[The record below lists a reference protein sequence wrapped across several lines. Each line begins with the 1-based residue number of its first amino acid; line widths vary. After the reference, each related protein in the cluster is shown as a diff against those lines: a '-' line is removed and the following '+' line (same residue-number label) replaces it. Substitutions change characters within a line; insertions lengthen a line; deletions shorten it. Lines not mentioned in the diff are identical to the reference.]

1 MNTSVWGLFSLKY
14 LLTLPMEKLNRHL
27 DTNMNLEFRKED
39 RGKIGNQSTDTRLK
53 TMRLDETSKREI
65 LERRETRLTRWSLSL
80 FNIKAKKKNPKN
92 NLTGAAR
99 EVNGKVDTWEVP
111 VWR

>member
-1 MNTSVWGLFSLKY
+1 
-14 LLTLPMEKLNRHL
+14 
-27 DTNMNLEFRKED
+27 
-39 RGKIGNQSTDTRLK
+39 
-53 TMRLDETSKREI
+53 MRLDETSKKEI

-80 FNIKAKKKNPKN
+80 FNIKAKKKNPKK

-99 EVNGKVDTWEVP
+99 ELNGKVDTWEVP